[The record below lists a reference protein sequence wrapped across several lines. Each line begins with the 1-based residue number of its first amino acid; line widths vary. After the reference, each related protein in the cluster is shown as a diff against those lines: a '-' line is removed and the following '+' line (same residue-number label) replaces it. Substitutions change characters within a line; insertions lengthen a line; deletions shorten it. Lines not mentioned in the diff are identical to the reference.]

1 MSNRIVNAARIRTRI
16 RYTAV
21 FTHAAGS
28 AARSANWQRRDDVRS
43 PLSSKWKKNQWLGQ
57 MKQRGQEMKSKTERD
72 GRQMDG
78 ARRNGAELDSFR
90 LQTVAIH
97 I

>member
-1 MSNRIVNAARIRTRI
+1 MLLVYAHAFVTQPYSHTLLALQRGARIGNAAMMC
-16 RYTAV
+16 AP
-21 FTHAAGS
+21 
-28 AARSANWQRRDDVRS
+28 